1 VVNGEPVAG
10 GAGAARGTDVMDR
23 ARATHQSDG
32 TDATATRGSVSA
44 VELDD
49 ATMAHLQRLARLE
62 LAPEEVGSV
71 REDLR
76 SLLAYVDQLQSAD
89 VDDVE
94 PTARPV
100 PPDDKRR
107 DDVPAEPLPQ
117 AQALRLAPASKDG
130 FVRVPRTVEE
140 G

>member
-1 VVNGEPVAG
+1 MVRGDPVTV
-10 GAGAARGTDVMDR
+10 GAGVAVRTDAPDRARTTRGTDG
-23 ARATHQSDG
+23 AAAESP
-32 TDATATRGSVSA
+32 RGSVSA

-62 LAPEEVGSV
+62 LAPEEVESV
-71 REDLR
+71 RDDLR
-76 SLLAYVDQLQSAD
+76 SLLTYVDQLQSAD

-100 PPDDKRR
+100 PPKDTRR
-107 DDVPAEPLPQ
+107 SDVPAEPLPQ
-117 AQALRLAPASKDG
+117 AEALRLAPASQDG